1 MYAGAD
7 CRFSSRLRA
16 TGAGMEANLKKSRPD
31 MTDRLMNRR
40 LSMREPEEKASA
52 RQAMHAIE
60 QSMALAFMIREFDAV
75 I

>member
-1 MYAGAD
+1 
-7 CRFSSRLRA
+7 
-16 TGAGMEANLKKSRPD
+16 MEANLKKSRPD

-60 QSMALAFMIREFDAV
+60 QSMALAFMIRKFDAV